1 MMIRFLLLLVGPAVA
16 AAFPLKPAL
25 LVSRPAPVVCCRA
38 QQDISSARRNF
49 LSDMFTLPVILGPSL
64 AFADSTGK
72 FSSKRTA
79 KNRYVPRIK
88 KGVAAFEVLESG
100 GDGSSF
106 SATLDDMVSAMKLYG
121 QANRRGELPDK
132 ISQRLEADAAK
143 FDEAAKKGDQ
153 AGMRAVLDKY
163 FEDLP
168 KDGKEPFGSGKAAE

>member
-1 MMIRFLLLLVGPAVA
+1 
-16 AAFPLKPAL
+16 
-25 LVSRPAPVVCCRA
+25 
-38 QQDISSARRNF
+38 
-49 LSDMFTLPVILGPSL
+49 
-64 AFADSTGK
+64 
-72 FSSKRTA
+72 
-79 KNRYVPRIK
+79 
-88 KGVAAFEVLESG
+88 
-100 GDGSSF
+100 
-106 SATLDDMVSAMKLYG
+106 MVSAMKLYG

>member
-1 MMIRFLLLLVGPAVA
+1 MYVA
-16 AAFPLKPAL
+16 IF
-25 LVSRPAPVVCCRA
+25 RVCPENYLFR
-38 QQDISSARRNF
+38 DPI
-49 LSDMFTLPVILGPSL
+49 I
-64 AFADSTGK
+64 
-72 FSSKRTA
+72 FS
-79 KNRYVPRIK
+79 KNK
-88 KGVAAFEVLESG
+88 Q
-100 GDGSSF
+100 
-106 SATLDDMVSAMKLYG
+106 LYG